1 MPPISLSEILS
12 RFVLYRK
19 HVRIDN
25 SIRPTAF
32 MPDRNGETSVFR
44 TSEMSAN
51 NIWNIGREVAIRRGK
66 PLIGRADIITG
77 VVVSNGLQIV
87 PQEPPEKH
95 ANIIGWSSEK
105 SKQKEVALILASEAT
120 FHRNEAC

>member
-12 RFVLYRK
+12 RFILNKNY
-19 HVRIDN
+19 VRANN
-25 SIRPTAF
+25 SVRHAAF
-32 MPDRNGETSVFR
+32 MPNRNGETSVFR

-51 NIWNIGREVAIRRGK
+51 NIWNIGNEVARTRGK
-66 PLIGRADIITG
+66 PLVGRADIVTAR
-77 VVVSNGLQIV
+77 VFSSGLQAV

-105 SKQKEVALILASEAT
+105 SEQRKTALILASESA
-120 FHRNEAC
+120 FRRNEAS

>member
-1 MPPISLSEILS
+1 MSPISLSEILS
-12 RFVLYRK
+12 RFILHRTN
-19 HVRIDN
+19 VRIDN
-25 SIRPTAF
+25 SIRHTAF

-51 NIWNIGREVAIRRGK
+51 NIWDTGKEVARRRDK
-66 PLIGRADIITG
+66 PLIGRADIITS
-77 VVVSNGLQIV
+77 VVVSNGLQAV

-105 SKQKEVALILASEAT
+105 SEQKEVALILASEAI
-120 FHRNEAC
+120 FHRNEAS